1 MKPATCRRVTRW
13 GLALSVCAGW
23 SQGHPSPVP
32 SPLPEQP
39 GFPERGR
46 VCRDWRAARRE
57 ELTLGTW
64 GTPTPTWGSISRRR
78 GGWDLRPP
86 STTER
91 TTSHLPLPG
100 VISIFMR
107 VGVFMNMLIR
117 HHWLLPVPC
126 LPSSCLQLCCHLSRS
141 HSPGS
146 PRASLAGFSRVQTWP
161 ACSCLSTC
169 DILFP
174 LPFPPSPR
182 G

>member
-1 MKPATCRRVTRW
+1 MRV
-13 GLALSVCAGW
+13 

-32 SPLPEQP
+32 SPLPEQL

-46 VCRDWRAARRE
+46 VCRDWRAARRA
-57 ELTLGTW
+57 ELTLGT
-64 GTPTPTWGSISRRR
+64 GGPAPLLGAPFPESEGVGILGLPLPQRGDTTP
-78 GGWDLRPP
+78 
-86 STTER
+86 
-91 TTSHLPLPG
+91 HLPLPR

-107 VGVFMNMLIR
+107 VGLNMNMLIR

-126 LPSSCLQLCCHLSRS
+126 LPCSCLQLCCGHRLPPQPHSSRS

-146 PRASLAGFSRVQTWP
+146 PRASLAGFSRVRTWP
-161 ACSCLSTC
+161 ACSCLSTF